1 MKQSKYHII
10 NKILI
15 ITLFLPLFFIY
26 SCGDDPVVGPEKGT
40 IKGQIFDYLTNEPL
54 EGCLVFTEPGTE
66 SVFSDAKGNFT
77 INNAT
82 PGEYSI
88 KSAKVNY
95 KTSVTKIAI
104 RNNNTTISNLLM
116 FVGFGTVNLDSIV
129 INQPPKRPT
138 PNYPLNE
145 SKVGISTTNTV
156 ELSWICTD
164 PENDEMTYTLS
175 FGQTSDKL
183 TIIEAEIYEK
193 KYKLKDLEIN
203 KSYYWQIEAKD
214 KYGNKTKSSIFS
226 FETQNLP
233 PTEPIALY
241 PLNNE
246 KLKIN
251 NIKSI
256 ILSWISNDPENGS
269 LKYNVYFSDNVVSI
283 PKIASDTKSSSYRV
297 DNIEIQKTYFWK
309 IEATDD
315 LGKKTIS
322 QVFSFDIDSTG
333 TSIDYNIP
341 NITNGL
347 LVYLGFN
354 GNTTNYISD
363 YTTINSGV
371 GLTNDRNN
379 NAKSAGSFNLLNN
392 KLFFQNLNSNNFES
406 YTISFWIK
414 PNNGYG
420 FPFEGLVTLVGKAFS
435 TGNSAFSINLSSI
448 NKKLTIVHYDLEKF
462 YLINSNSIIPENV
475 WTHTTITF
483 NKSDKKLKI
492 YINNNLD
499 YDKAFVEV
507 GKSTVPLH
515 IGMDANN
522 NNRVFNGVLD
532 DLYIFNRALNNTEV
546 TLLYNN

>member
-116 FVGFGTVNLDSIV
+116 FVGVGTVNLDSIV

-175 FGQTSDKL
+175 YGQSSDKL

-233 PTEPIALY
+233 PTEPIAFY
-241 PLNNE
+241 PANNA

-251 NIKSI
+251 NIKSLN
-256 ILSWISNDPENGS
+256 LSWSSNDPENGS
-269 LKYNVYFSDNVVSI
+269 LKYNIYFSDNLVSI
-283 PKIASDTKSSSYRV
+283 PKIASDIKSSSYRV
-297 DNIEIQKTYFWK
+297 DNLEIQKTYFWK
-309 IEATDD
+309 IEAIDD
-315 LGKKTIS
+315 LGQKTIS
-322 QVFSFDIDSTG
+322 QVFSFDMDTVGNDIND
-333 TSIDYNIP
+333 IIP
-341 NITNGL
+341 NAKIGL
-347 LVYLGFN
+347 LVYMGFEGEVKN
-354 GNTTNYISD
+354 SVSNFPAIVNNIDLNYGIRNIQNT
-363 YTTINSGV
+363 
-371 GLTNDRNN
+371 
-379 NAKSAGSFNLLNN
+379 SA
-392 KLFFQNLNSNNFES
+392 FFQSKFNSISFTELGSINFLS
-406 YTISFWIK
+406 YSTAFWIK
-414 PNNGYG
+414 PSKNYGYPLNGT
-420 FPFEGLVTLVGKAFS
+420 VTILSKSAGTYNSSFS
-435 TGNSAFSINLSSI
+435 VCITNS
-448 NKKLTIVHYDLEKF
+448 KLTIYHYNYGTL
-462 YLINSNSIIPENV
+462 YSIDNNKVLPSDV
-475 WTHTTITF
+475 WTHIAITY
-483 NKSDKKLKI
+483 NKENKNLKLYVDNI
-492 YINNNLD
+492 LEINNIL
-499 YDKAFVEV
+499 EV
-507 GKSTVPLH
+507 PGISPNIVVS
-515 IGMDANN
+515 IGMDINN
-522 NNRVFNGVLD
+522 NNRVFNGILD
-532 DLYIFNRALNNTEV
+532 EFY
-546 TLLYNN
+546 LYNKELSQSEVGLIYNK